1 MSVDGSIEKDSK
13 TTEGRYQEETEME
26 CDNHTKFMNGF
37 ENNVTTNN
45 CEDVPI
51 GTFNTL
57 STENAESDVNFENNI
72 LIFNSNLVKD
82 EANPSRDDTIHK
94 NGDYISQL
102 SFKDWSQGFC
112 EFTCA
117 VCEEKFYRS
126 YDLLFHAEKTH
137 GINKEDYREKH
148 PNIYSVFVKMQCKI
162 CNRKI
167 AHEYGKL
174 LKHIQGIHN
183 IKLETYYQTYIK
195 SNPDH

>member
-1 MSVDGSIEKDSK
+1 MSVDGSIKNYSK
-13 TTEGRYQEETEME
+13 TTERRYQETEIE
-26 CDNHTKFMNGF
+26 CDNHTEFLNCF
-37 ENNVTTNN
+37 ENNATMNN
-45 CEDVPI
+45 YEDVPI
-51 GTFNTL
+51 GPINTI
-57 STENAESDVNFENNI
+57 STKHSESDINFENNRLI
-72 LIFNSNLVKD
+72 LSSNFVKD
-82 EANPSRDDTIHK
+82 ETTPSHDDAIPI

-126 YDLLFHAEKTH
+126 YELLLHAEKTH

-148 PNIYSVFVKMQCKI
+148 PNIYSVLVKMQCKI
-162 CNRKI
+162 CKRRI
-167 AHEYGKL
+167 AHEHGKL

-183 IKLETYYQTYIK
+183 TKLESYYQTYIK